1 MTNEVN
7 PSIRIIRTIRH
18 DPLTTLQRS
27 ILHYT
32 PTRHR
37 ITVQSVLAAKHRK
50 ICQAD
55 LIWVSVDD
63 RRHPKVASIDRVLAN
78 MELEVAAIVQLTPL
92 KFAIELYQVA
102 TSVVGGCERDVLAG
116 WTRT

>member
-1 MTNEVN
+1 
-7 PSIRIIRTIRH
+7 
-18 DPLTTLQRS
+18 
-27 ILHYT
+27 
-32 PTRHR
+32 
-37 ITVQSVLAAKHRK
+37 
-50 ICQAD
+50 
-55 LIWVSVDD
+55 
-63 RRHPKVASIDRVLAN
+63 